1 MKKIKK
7 VLAMIMA
14 MAMIMGLGMTAFAAQ
29 VTSITSN
36 IYVQNLAAGQTTQVT
51 LLNAIYYDKTTDSN
65 GVETQ
70 SWVVADWAESYI
82 KEANGKYTILDES
95 GLKTAA
101 ETAAMDEENIYATET
116 TEAGETSVTFEN
128 VPIGAYVVLASDGK
142 NVYNLMVAQTY
153 KDGEAYITPTN
164 ATVIAKPDTYK
175 NTKSDNADLV
185 HRGQEVT
192 FTATSFVP
200 AKSVVKGS
208 AEEKLSR
215 FTITDTPIGLQITD
229 IESITIGN
237 TVIYNGV
244 PETDLVE
251 VQTVTEGTEPSWSGE
266 KDGTALIT
274 NLSNGLTENMV
285 IDLFNIVK
293 KDEYLAGS
301 TITVVYK
308 ATVMDEESY
317 NNTVASDSNTV
328 DYEPATEDGFEASIQ
343 IFKVDTA
350 GERLSGAEFQVST
363 LDGTKLNFVKM
374 DNGVYKLALESESG
388 DPTVAVDSNG
398 SLRLKGLAA
407 GTYTLTETKA
417 PDGYSGGAVKTVEIG
432 LAAGGDSAEDIVY
445 TYGENTQNIVNT
457 KLSALPSTGGIGTTI
472 FTIGGIVIM
481 IGAAALYFANR
492 KKNSAE

>member
-1 MKKIKK
+1 
-7 VLAMIMA
+7 MILA
-14 MAMIMGLGMTAFAAQ
+14 MAMVMGLGMTSMAAQ
-29 VTSITSN
+29 VTDITSN
-36 IYVQNLAAGQTTQVT
+36 IYVKNLAEGQTTLVT

-70 SWVVADWAESYI
+70 SWVVADWAERYI
-82 KEANGKYTILDES
+82 TEANGKYTILDES

-101 ETAAMDEENIYATET
+101 ETAAMNAENIYDTKT
-116 TEAGETSVTFEN
+116 TQAGETSVTFEN

-153 KDGEAYITPTN
+153 KDGEAYITTTD

-200 AKSVVKGS
+200 AKSVVKDS
-208 AEEKLSR
+208 AEEELSK
-215 FTITDTPIGLQITD
+215 FTITDTPFGLQITD

-237 TVIYNGV
+237 TAI
-244 PETDLVE
+244 TDLVE
-251 VQTVTEGTEPSWSGE
+251 VQTVTEGTTPDWSGE
-266 KDGTALIT
+266 KEGRALIT
-274 NLSNGLTENMV
+274 NHSDGLTKNMV
-285 IDLFNIVK
+285 IDLFDIVK
-293 KDEYLAGS
+293 NQEYLAGS

-328 DYEPATEDGFEASIQ
+328 DYEPATENGFEASIQ
-343 IFKVDTA
+343 IYKVDTA
-350 GERLSGAEFQVST
+350 GKRLSGAEFQVTTSE
-363 LDGTKLNFVKM
+363 GTKLNFVKTG
-374 DNGVYKLALESESG
+374 NGVYELALESESG

-398 SLRLKGLAA
+398 SLQLKGLAA

-417 PDGYSGGAVKTVEIG
+417 PNGYSGGAVKTVKIE
-432 LAAGGDSAEDIVY
+432 LAADGDSAEDIVY
-445 TYGENTQNIVNT
+445 TYDHNSYNIVNT

-481 IGAAALYFANR
+481 VGAAALFFVNR
-492 KKNSAE
+492 RKNNSK